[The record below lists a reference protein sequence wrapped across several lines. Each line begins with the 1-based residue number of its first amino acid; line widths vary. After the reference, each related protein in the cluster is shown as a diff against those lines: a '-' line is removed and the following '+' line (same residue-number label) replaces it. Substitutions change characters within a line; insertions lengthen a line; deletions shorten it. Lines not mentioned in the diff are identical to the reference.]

1 MSVYYN
7 EHDPKAA
14 AWLRELIRD
23 GLIPDGFVDE
33 RDIQLVAPGDIAGY
47 TQHHFFAGIGGWP
60 EALRIAGWPESKPL
74 WTASC
79 PCQSFSLSGKQ
90 KGQED
95 PRHLW
100 PVFFRLVREHGPE
113 WIFGEQVE
121 NAIGHGWLD
130 GIQADLEGEGYAV
143 GHCVLGAHSA
153 GAPHIRQRLYWM
165 AHATIQRWDRS
176 TGMQGTDGGASL
188 AGWATPNAPRKNDS
202 DHSAFRWNPN
212 KKQDDPVLQ
221 ILGRTAI
228 LSSVPMEKRG
238 ALNPAFSLWLMGY
251 RAEWASCGVRAMQS
265 LPKPRRTS
273 SAPA

>member
-1 MSVYYN
+1 MSTI
-7 EHDPKAA
+7 PKPPLGCVNSSEMDLFQMASLMSA
-14 AWLRELIRD
+14 TSNLSPPEILPVTPNIISLPELVAGLKPSVLPD
-23 GLIPDGFVDE
+23 GLNPNPSGPPHVPVKVSPFPENKKAKKTRAISGPFSSGSSASMALSGFLVN
-33 RDIQLVAPGDIAGY
+33 RLKTQLATAGSMEY
-47 TQHHFFAGIGGWP
+47 KQTWREKVTPLGIVYWAHTARAHPTSDNGSTGWP
-60 EALRIAGWPESKPL
+60 TPRSNDGTGAQE
-74 WTASC
+74 C
-79 PCQSFSLSGKQ
+79 
-90 KGQED
+90 KG
-95 PRHLW
+95 R
-100 PVFFRLVREHGPE
+100 
-113 WIFGEQVE
+113 
-121 NAIGHGWLD
+121 
-130 GIQADLEGEGYAV
+130 
-143 GHCVLGAHSA
+143 
-153 GAPHIRQRLYWM
+153 
-165 AHATIQRWDRS
+165 T
-176 TGMQGTDGGASL
+176 GGASL